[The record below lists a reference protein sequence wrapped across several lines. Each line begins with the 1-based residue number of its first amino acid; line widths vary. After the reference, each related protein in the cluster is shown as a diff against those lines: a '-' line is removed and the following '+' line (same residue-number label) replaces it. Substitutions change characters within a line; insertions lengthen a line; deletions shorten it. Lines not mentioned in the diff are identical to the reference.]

1 MKAKPGY
8 LTTEFWVT
16 TLTSVAALV
25 AALTSNLNP
34 RYAAIGA
41 AVAEGL
47 YALSRG
53 ITKHGVALAHRPVV
67 QASSGP
73 ATVVQPPA
81 QV

>member
-1 MKAKPGY
+1 MTAKPGY
-8 LTTEFWVT
+8 RTTEFWVT

-34 RYAAIGA
+34 RYAAIGG
-41 AVAEGL
+41 AVSEGL

-53 ITKHGVALAHRPVV
+53 ITKHGVALAHRTVLTLNVPS
-67 QASSGP
+67 AP
-73 ATVVQPPA
+73 AAVPPA